1 MPRAKGGPKTR
12 RRRKK
17 VLKMAKG
24 YYGAKSRLYKV
35 ATEAVDRA
43 LRYAYR
49 DRRVRKREFR
59 SLWIVRINAA
69 VRSLGMTYSQFMN
82 GLLKAKI
89 NLNRKALADIAV
101 RDPKAFDELAKIVR
115 EKVNPVRRL
124 HPSNG
129 VKN

>member
-24 YYGAKSRLYKV
+24 YYGAKSRLYRV

-82 GLLKAKI
+82 GLLRAKI

-101 RDPKAFDELAKIVR
+101 RDPKAFGELAKIVR
-115 EKVNPVRRL
+115 EKV
-124 HPSNG
+124 
-129 VKN
+129 KN